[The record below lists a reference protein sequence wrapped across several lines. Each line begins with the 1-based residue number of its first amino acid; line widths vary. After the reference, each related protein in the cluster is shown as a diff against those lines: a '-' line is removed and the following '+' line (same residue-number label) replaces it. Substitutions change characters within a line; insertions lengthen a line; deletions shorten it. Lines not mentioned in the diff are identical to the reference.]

1 MKLSGDVVVSIM
13 VGNEVVQE
21 VSFKMPLEILNGEIE
36 EISLYLANT
45 EGIDKGTF
53 SADPVDVLQMDLY
66 KFLLNA
72 LDESPALQALI
83 RRKYDE
89 DNREATPA
97 QMDIVD
103 RQMAKLHA
111 KYHPSEAD
119 KLWGESYKDFI
130 WPLCGDLS
138 VVQNGGKP

>member
-1 MKLSGDVVVSIM
+1 MKLSGDVFISVM
-13 VGNEVVQE
+13 VGQESVQE
-21 VSFKMPLEILNGEIE
+21 IHFRMPLEILNNEVE

-45 EGIDKGTF
+45 EGIDKRTF

-66 KFLLNA
+66 KFLRNA

-89 DNREATPA
+89 DNHEATPA
-97 QMDIVD
+97 QMDQVD
-103 RQMAKLHA
+103 RQLAKLHA

-119 KLWGESYKDFI
+119 KLWGESYRDFI
-130 WPLCGDLS
+130 TVAPI
-138 VVQNGGKP
+138 GGKP